1 MTTKKTGMTIW
12 VSNSC
17 GELFIFNNVPD
28 DPLECGWW
36 EDNNIS
42 EVVGNNQNSCEW
54 GAFYGEAKI
63 THIKTPFG
71 GWKEGE
77 TKCDNKCG
85 CVLGIDVPIM
95 CWQKGDEEMTLCSE
109 CYYDAGFWKDD
120 ENPDNEDEI
129 REHKED
135 ESEDE
140 SDDESEEECE
150 VCCLTDCACVIV
162 SAARTKGHTTE
173 NCVKS
178 VVNAME
184 LIREVMVSSRNA
196 ATVND
201 SKLGSSGTG
210 FLGVVAF
217 LRLSLA

>member
-95 CWQKGDEEMTLCSE
+95 CWQKGDEEMTLCSD
-109 CYYDAGFWKDD
+109 CYCDYEFWKND

-129 REHKED
+129 REQD
-135 ESEDE
+135 ENI
-140 SDDESEEECE
+140 
-150 VCCLTDCACVIV
+150 VCVGKRRMRAKTR
-162 SAARTKGHTTE
+162 ARTRKVRRRGARPE
-173 NCVKS
+173 SIACQK
-178 VVNAME
+178 E
-184 LIREVMVSSRNA
+184 
-196 ATVND
+196 
-201 SKLGSSGTG
+201 
-210 FLGVVAF
+210 
-217 LRLSLA
+217 